1 MRFVAEI
8 HRCCNNMSGSNEPP
22 HPQNKKQNLLNLH
35 RHSLTQDAQAVVD
48 GDDDDI
54 AVAGQDAAVDHVA
67 RALHV
72 GPAVDV
78 HHHRLLAVLIMDVC
92 KKEPCK
98 GRKKEKKKKSHSLT
112 ETELK
117 DAE

>member
-1 MRFVAEI
+1 
-8 HRCCNNMSGSNEPP
+8 MSGSNEPP

-98 GRKKEKKKKSHSLT
+98 GRKKEKKKITLINR
-112 ETELK
+112 
-117 DAE
+117 D